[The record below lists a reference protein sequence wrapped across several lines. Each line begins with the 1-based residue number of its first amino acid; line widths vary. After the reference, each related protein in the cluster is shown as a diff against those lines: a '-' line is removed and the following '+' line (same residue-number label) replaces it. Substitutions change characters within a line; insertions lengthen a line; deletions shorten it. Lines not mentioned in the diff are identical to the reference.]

1 MQNNGCLNF
10 TLLILLVLI
19 LFGYV
24 SLGQVLGV
32 VFYIIAGF
40 VLLLLV
46 SMVLLRIRLRRIRRS
61 MEEGAGQEQY
71 RGWYRTF
78 RSGRRVRTDEEVTVD
93 TSGDRRP
100 KKVGRGV
107 GEYVDFE
114 EVDEPAGRDE
124 NDPQR

>member
-61 MEEGAGQEQY
+61 MEEGEGQEQY

-78 RSGRRVRTDEEVTVD
+78 RSGRRVKAEGDVTVD

-114 EVDEPAGRDE
+114 EVDEPDDRNE
-124 NDPQR
+124 NDQRR